1 MSQVSLSDTI
11 RNFFNDYLT
20 TPSVIVS
27 PKQFA
32 TDISNNNIGNAV
44 LAKQHDMQKIIS
56 NENTRLDIKQKS
68 IDDALTSKE
77 RMIELNANYT
87 KRKTQYQKMMI
98 AIMIGLVIY
107 FTVYIIDSI
116 LHIPDAIFFLIL
128 IITFVSV
135 AIYCFNIYL
144 IIVNRDPIDY
154 DKLNISPPPTL
165 SSSQIQTATNA
176 NANISAGN
184 MNLLGDLNILTC
196 LGSSCCSTG
205 TIWDVSAQLCLKDK
219 DTFIPVLKINLE
231 NLKITTQDDE
241 LNNFLKTNSS
251 NFKIVNKKNGG
262 SSSVF
267 SPNVFSP
274 SEFDGYSMYK

>member
-1 MSQVSLSDTI
+1 
-11 RNFFNDYLT
+11 
-20 TPSVIVS
+20 
-27 PKQFA
+27 
-32 TDISNNNIGNAV
+32 
-44 LAKQHDMQKIIS
+44 
-56 NENTRLDIKQKS
+56 
-68 IDDALTSKE
+68 
-77 RMIELNANYT
+77 
-87 KRKTQYQKMMI
+87 
-98 AIMIGLVIY
+98 
-107 FTVYIIDSI
+107 
-116 LHIPDAIFFLIL
+116 
-128 IITFVSV
+128 
-135 AIYCFNIYL
+135 L

-251 NFKIVNKKNGG
+251 NFKIVNKKNGD
-262 SSSVF
+262 SSSVFSPNVF